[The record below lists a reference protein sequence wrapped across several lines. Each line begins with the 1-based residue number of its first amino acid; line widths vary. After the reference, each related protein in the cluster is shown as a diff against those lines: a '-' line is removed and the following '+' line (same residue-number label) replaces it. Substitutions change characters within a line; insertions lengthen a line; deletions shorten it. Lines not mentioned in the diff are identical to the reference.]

1 MLLKCRQLLVM
12 VLLCGSAASVCSAA
26 GDPPGRLHGTIV
38 GVVSDA
44 SGGARL
50 GATVYLFNRF
60 EKLVRKVLTNEKGA
74 FGFDFLPPD
83 SYSVRVVL
91 PSFLPAVRQNILI
104 QPGIRSFLAINLASL
119 VNSVELVYPGQ
130 SPAPLMTDEWK
141 WVLRGTMTTRPVL
154 RYAPQPNRQATTVFG
169 DTRAVVRVQAGD
181 GATGVFGGQPDLGT
195 AFAVATSFLHRHEL
209 QVTGNLGYAS
219 RGGVPA
225 AALRTRWS
233 RPATSSALQGGSS
246 PEVLV
251 TVRQLFVVGQGSQ
264 APPLRTL
271 STAAVDRMSFGD
283 RWDLLYGAQLEAV
296 TFYDRLTVMSPFA
309 RLTYRLG
316 RQQELQ
322 AAFSSGAPP
331 EEILRSPGTW
341 AAGAVE
347 SPLGQDVGTVSA
359 FPRVSLR
366 DGRVH
371 VQRTGNAELGYR
383 RRFGNDVEVTAAVFE
398 QRVANGTMLALGA
411 AEGLDRAEVLP
422 DPFSNGAV
430 LNVGSYHRRG
440 ALVSATRQWG
450 RYWSSSIAAGNVG
463 TLQVNLPAEPVAS
476 VRDVRRL
483 LRQTQRNWVAV
494 RATGVAPGTR
504 TRFMVSYLHIG
515 GSNTLPMYRY
525 LTQGFSP
532 ELGLNLQVQQPLPGL
547 GLWSGRLEAIVEL
560 RNAVS
565 NGYQRLQAGED
576 RGVLLMPSPRTLR
589 GGLAFIF

>member
-1 MLLKCRQLLVM
+1 MLLKSRQILGM
-12 VLLCGSAASVCSAA
+12 VLLCGAAGQLCSGA

-44 SGGARL
+44 AGGAKL

-60 EKLVRKVLTNEKGA
+60 EKLVRKVLTNEKGT

-119 VNSVELVYPGQ
+119 MNSVELIYPGQ

-154 RYAPQPNRQATTVFG
+154 RYAPQQNRQAAVVFG
-169 DTRAVVRVQAGD
+169 DTRGVVRVQAGD
-181 GATGVFGGQPDLGT
+181 GATGVSGGQPDLGT
-195 AFAVATSFLHRHEL
+195 AFAVATSVLNRHQL

-219 RGGVPA
+219 RGGIPA

-233 RPATSSALQGGSS
+233 RSALYGGSS

-271 STAAVDRMSFGD
+271 STAAVDRISFAD

-296 TFYDRLTVMSPFA
+296 TFYDRRTVMSPFS

-316 RQQELQ
+316 PQQELLV
-322 AAFSSGAPP
+322 AFSSGAPP
-331 EEILRSPGTW
+331 EEILRSPGPW
-341 AAGAVE
+341 ADGVGD
-347 SPLGQDVGTVSA
+347 SRLGQDVGTVSS

-371 VQRTGNAELGYR
+371 VQRTGNAELAYR
-383 RRFGNDVEVTAAVFE
+383 RRFRKDLEVTAAVFE
-398 QRVANGTMLALGA
+398 QRVANGAMLALGA

-422 DPFSNGAV
+422 DPFSSGAV
-430 LNVGSYHRRG
+430 LNIGSYQRRG
-440 ALVSATRQWG
+440 AVVSATRQWG
-450 RYWSSSIAAGNVG
+450 RHWSGSVAAGNVG
-463 TLQVNLPAEPVAS
+463 TLRATLPGEPVSSAG
-476 VRDVRRL
+476 DIRRL
-483 LRQTQRNWVAV
+483 LRQTQRNWIAV
-494 RATGVAPGTR
+494 RATGVAPGAG
-504 TRFMVSYLHIG
+504 TRFVVSYLHIA
-515 GSNTLPMYRY
+515 GSNALPMYRY

-565 NGYQRLQAGED
+565 SGYQRLNAAED
-576 RGVLLMPSPRTLR
+576 RGVVLMPSPRTLR